1 MNEDLLQRIRH
12 RLAIK
17 ELLGTDTP
25 VLVAPYE
32 LDTNRRSQTK
42 AAREAVEAGYLESF
56 TVNGNYVV
64 TNKALRDLEE
74 INVNLLDLWHRQRS
88 RWNHNKDIP
97 YVCVS
102 SHFAADITT
111 AELMSVVRNSREP
124 DNTIEFYRAT
134 SGLVFRGSVYAPEK
148 MQGPVFREKLKEDV
162 PNFPEILV
170 STPELRAQV
179 RKILL
184 EEEIE
189 SACQRSLRWG
199 LQALGLLSKEEAA
212 IFDVDGSF
220 DFGQHSTFGMSNS
233 RGVVSEWENVL
244 AKATTEAL
252 KEVTEI
258 HKKLAIVA
266 KLQAGI
272 AAMGGWDEF
281 RDQYRARIRKTIT
294 EEKSNT

>member
-1 MNEDLLQRIRH
+1 MNEELLKRIRQ
-12 RLAIK
+12 RLAIN
-17 ELLGTDTP
+17 ELLGIDTP

-32 LDTNRRSQTK
+32 LHVNKRYQAK
-42 AAREAVEAGYLESF
+42 AAREAIEAGYLERIV
-56 TVNGNYVV
+56 TDIRYKA

-74 INVNLLDLWHRQRS
+74 VNVNLLDLWHKQRS
-88 RWNHNKDIP
+88 RWNYGKDIP
-97 YVCVS
+97 YVHVS
-102 SHFAADITT
+102 SYITADITT
-111 AELMSVVRNSREP
+111 AELMSVIYNGREP
-124 DNTIEFYRAT
+124 GSTVEFYRAT
-134 SGLVFRGSVYAPEK
+134 SGLIHRGSAYDPEK
-148 MQGPVFREKLKEDV
+148 MQGPIPREKLKEEV
-162 PNFPEILV
+162 PNFAEILV

-179 RKILL
+179 AKILL

-189 SACQRSLRWG
+189 SACKRNFRWG
-199 LQALGLLSKEEAA
+199 LQVFGLLSKEEAA
-212 IFDVDGSF
+212 IFDADGSF
-220 DFGQHSTFGMSNS
+220 EFGQHSTFGTPSS
-233 RGVVSEWENVL
+233 LGVILEWENVL

-258 HKKLAIVA
+258 HKKLAIAA